1 MDGITVISDGDG
13 NRMDKAAEVMK
24 ESHHQVKKG
33 SMLDLMS
40 MAGLALPES
49 GYSSKLE
56 TSPRLL
62 TTGT

>member
-1 MDGITVISDGDG
+1 MMNKYSWED
-13 NRMDKAAEVMK
+13 
-24 ESHHQVKKG
+24 HQVKKG
-33 SMLDLMS
+33 SMLGLMS
-40 MAGLALPES
+40 TAPEVPES

>member
-1 MDGITVISDGDG
+1 MGKFIWLIYFSYL
-13 NRMDKAAEVMK
+13 NYDKYWD
-24 ESHHQVKKG
+24 HQVKKG
-33 SMLDLMS
+33 STL
-40 MAGLALPES
+40 GLISTALFEPES